1 MATRTSLFSK
11 TTSRKTRKRPA
22 ILDGYEN
29 MATKTGTIA
38 MAAKTVPDKSHWIDG
53 YENLEFDV
61 ISVKDAKTSKFWR
74 IGTRPSLRKAGDFFA
89 LADQAIPL
97 MATKRSAC
105 ALGGCGIR
113 KPTDKPLNGYENIEH
128 LPFTGSFTSTR
139 KRECVS
145 QLWPAINSMA
155 TTTGTWNPAIWW
167 LRK

>member
-74 IGTRPSLRKAGDFFA
+74 IGTRPSLRKAGDF
-89 LADQAIPL
+89 LAQQTKAIPL
-97 MATKRSAC
+97 YEKISLC
-105 ALGGCGIR
+105 ARGMR